1 MSCTAGPGSF
11 MERYAPGKAQKFVVM
26 AIVVAWVGFIALA
39 SSWAFQSYHA
49 TVKAAEDRVSTSSLV
64 VATHAKWIYEF
75 GAQATGRLV
84 DLVESGRAPSR
95 VGAVQDIRSALRGLP
110 GAVQAYVV
118 AADGKTLYSTDP
130 GLKPIDIRDREYFKA
145 LEAGRED
152 YVSSLLI
159 SRLGGDQIF
168 VFSRRFQEA
177 GVFAGVVTVSLST
190 ELMKPIW
197 EAVNLGGNFAV
208 SFIRDDGQLVARYPK
223 PEAGL
228 DMSGYVLFTD
238 HLKRAPTGT
247 YIAEASPL
255 DGVQRIVGYRKVEG
269 TPFVAVAAAD
279 LGLLMRPFWHNIEI
293 LLVVTALACLGSIG
307 AAFRIRSLLRIQD
320 AQATALQNALD
331 KNELLLREI
340 HHRVKNNLQSVMSL
354 IRIHLKPG
362 EQSQALTDRIKAMVA
377 VHELIYQH
385 DAYAALD
392 AAQLVR
398 RVTENVI
405 GAYGSGVHVDFDLA
419 PLCVLNDRAT
429 ALALLVNE
437 VVSNSLKYAFETQAS
452 GRITISLHKE
462 ETEDMAAL
470 TIADDGIGFD
480 SATASRGTGTKLME
494 GSLRQLDGSYTLD
507 GSDGTRFSARLK
519 LL

>member
-1 MSCTAGPGSF
+1 

-49 TVKAAEDRVSTSSLV
+49 TVKAAEDRVATSSLV

-75 GAQATGRLV
+75 GGQATRRLA
-84 DLVESGRAPSR
+84 DLVESGRAPLQ
-95 VGAVQDIRSALRGLP
+95 VNTVQDINGALEGLP
-110 GAVQAYVV
+110 GAVKAYVV

-130 GLKPIDIRDREYFKA
+130 DLKPIDIRDREYFKA
-145 LEAGRED
+145 LAAGREE

-159 SRLGGDQIF
+159 SRLGGEQIF
-168 VFSRRFQEA
+168 VFSRRFELNGA
-177 GVFAGVVTVSLST
+177 FAGVVTVSLST
-190 ELMKPIW
+190 DLMKPIW

-208 SFIRDDGQLVARYPK
+208 SFIREDGQLVARYPK
-223 PEAGL
+223 PDAGL

-238 HLKRAPTGT
+238 HLKRAPNGT
-247 YIAEASPL
+247 YTADASPL

-279 LGLLMRPFWHNIEI
+279 LSLLMRPFWHNMEV
-293 LLVVTALACLGSIG
+293 LSVVTALACLGSVG

-320 AQATALQNALD
+320 AQAAALQTALD

-354 IRIHLKPG
+354 IRVHLKPG
-362 EQSQALTDRIKAMVA
+362 EQSQALSDRIKAMVA

-385 DAYAALD
+385 DAYEALD

-405 GAYGSGVHVDFDLA
+405 SAYGSGVAVDFDLA
-419 PLCVLNDRAT
+419 PLCVSNDRAT

-437 VVSNSLKYAFETQAS
+437 VVSNSLKYAFEVQGS
-452 GRITISLHKE
+452 GMIKVRLHKE
-462 ETEDMAAL
+462 ETGDMSSL
-470 TIADDGIGFD
+470 EVSDNGIGFD
-480 SATASRGTGTKLME
+480 PATTVKGTGTKLME

-507 GSDGTRFSARLK
+507 GSDGTHFSARLK

>member
-1 MSCTAGPGSF
+1 

-26 AIVVAWVGFIALA
+26 AIVVAWAGFIALA

-95 VGAVQDIRSALRGLP
+95 VGAVQDIRSTLQGLP
-110 GAVQAYVV
+110 GTVQAYVV
-118 AADGKTLYSTDP
+118 AADGTTLYSTDP
-130 GLKPIDIRDREYFKA
+130 NLKPIDIRDREYFKVLA
-145 LEAGRED
+145 AGRED

-159 SRLGGDQIF
+159 SRLDGEQIF
-168 VFSRRFQEA
+168 VFSRRFEEG

-190 ELMKPIW
+190 DLMKPIW

-208 SFIRDDGQLVARYPK
+208 SFIREDGQLVARYPK
-223 PEAGL
+223 PNAGL

-238 HLKRAPTGT
+238 YLKNAPTGT
-247 YIAEASPL
+247 YMAEASPL
-255 DGVQRIVGYRKVEG
+255 DGVNRIVGYRKVEG
-269 TPFVAVAAAD
+269 TPFIAVAAAD
-279 LGLLMRPFWHNIEI
+279 LGLLMRPFWHNIQI
-293 LLVVTALACLGSIG
+293 LSVVTALACLGSFG
-307 AAFRIRSLLRIQD
+307 AALRIRSLLRIQD
-320 AQATALQNALD
+320 AQAEALQTALD

-354 IRIHLKPG
+354 IRVHLKPG

-398 RVTENVI
+398 RVTETVI
-405 GAYGSGVHVDFDLA
+405 GAYGGGVQVDFDLA
-419 PLCVLNDRAT
+419 PLSVSNDRAT

-437 VVSNSLKYAFETQAS
+437 VVSNSLKYEFETQKR
-452 GRITISLHKE
+452 GRIEISLHQD
-462 ETEDMAAL
+462 ETGDMSSMKI
-470 TIADDGIGFD
+470 TDNGICFD
-480 SATASRGTGTKLME
+480 PATATKCTGTKLME

-507 GSDGTRFSARLK
+507 GDDGTRFSARLK